1 MIRELTW
8 DSHFF
13 GRKIGEL
20 SLQKT
25 GPDRLPHLLQQARK
39 QGFEYLTCKTATLE
53 NSLIR
58 DLETH
63 GFTLVDI
70 GITWAINTG
79 RFLSYASKKP
89 IKNAKGVRVAEDRDI
104 PMLKKMTTSLFSR
117 SRFYRDPFFTRTQAN
132 SLYRTWIENSVRGEA
147 ADIVYI
153 IPETGLVTCKK
164 TGKGK
169 GAIVLIGVTTRAR
182 GKRLGTSLLHTAM
195 KWFHMQGIHN
205 VQARTQLNNLNAM
218 NFYPRSGFSMKRY
231 DLIFRKTF

>member
-1 MIRELTW
+1 
-8 DSHFF
+8 
-13 GRKIGEL
+13 
-20 SLQKT
+20 
-25 GPDRLPHLLQQARK
+25 LLQQARK

-79 RFLSYASKKP
+79 RFLAYASKKP
-89 IKNAKGVRVAEDRDI
+89 LKNAKGVRVAEDRDI
-104 PMLKKMTTSLFSR
+104 PMLKNMTTSLFSR

-132 SLYRTWIENSVRGEA
+132 SLYRTWIENSVREKA

-169 GAIVLIGVTTRAR
+169 GAIVLIGVTARAR
-182 GKRLGTSLLHTAM
+182 GKGIGTSLLHTAM

-205 VQARTQLNNLNAM
+205 VQARTQLNNLDAM
-218 NFYPRSGFSMKRY
+218 NFYPRSGFSMKGH
-231 DLIFRKTF
+231 DLIFRKTFE